1 MACLSQQFEANSIS
15 HEAKTPLLSAWR
27 KSTEACYDSAWK
39 QWVSWCL
46 SKQINPVSAPLNAI
60 IEYLTHLF
68 HLGREYRTI
77 NLHRS
82 AISKTHPPIDS
93 VRVEEH
99 PLVFQLLKGV
109 FQCKPLLP
117 RYTNSWKVSKGL
129 DYLVSLGPNDQLSL
143 KSLSLKLAI
152 LFMLTSAERSSEV
165 QAHDLRFRKF
175 LPEGVVFNLP
185 DCYLWSSIPAKNQS

>member
-1 MACLSQQFEANSIS
+1 
-15 HEAKTPLLSAWR
+15 
-27 KSTEACYDSAWK
+27 
-39 QWVSWCL
+39 
-46 SKQINPVSAPLNAI
+46 
-60 IEYLTHLF
+60 
-68 HLGREYRTI
+68 
-77 NLHRS
+77 
-82 AISKTHPPIDS
+82 
-93 VRVEEH
+93 VRVGEY
-99 PLVFQLLKGV
+99 PLVRQLLKGV
-109 FQCKPLLP
+109 FQCKPTLP